1 MTRGGM
7 RMIAIRWLC
16 SAAFILTGLAWST
29 AAPAAAQ
36 AIPVTPPHSP
46 HPKATPESI
55 AAGKDIFAGTCA
67 GCHGVDG
74 SGSNGPNIRGIGAQM
89 GPEGVYARIRGGP
102 IGSGMPAFTSLDD
115 ATVWKIVDY
124 VMLLGHEDGGVAT
137 GDPKKGKEI
146 YDANKCGECHAAD
159 AGGGNLGPDLSHIGV
174 QRSIVSL
181 TDTLNDPGK
190 NLPLDAGMQERASYT
205 AYVIYRVVTKD
216 GKTIEGM
223 RVNEDSFTMQL
234 RDANGNLHSIQRFEV
249 KSIEPEPGKSFMPS
263 YKDKLT
269 PAQINDLVAY
279 LSSLGEAQ

>member
-1 MTRGGM
+1 MT
-7 RMIAIRWLC
+7 ATRWLC
-16 SAAFILTGLAWST
+16 TAAFIVGICALTAL
-29 AAPAAAQ
+29 PADAQ
-36 AIPVTPPHSP
+36 ANPVTPPHSP
-46 HPKATPESI
+46 HPKATAESV

-124 VMLLGHEDGGVAT
+124 VVSLGHEDAGVAT

-146 YDANKCGECHAAD
+146 YDANKCGTCHATG
-159 AGGGNLGPDLSHIGV
+159 AGGGNLGPDLSHIGD

-181 TDTLNDPGK
+181 TQTLNDPGN
-190 NLPLDAGMQERASYT
+190 NLPLDAGMQERATYT
-205 AYVIYRVVTKD
+205 AYVVYRAVTKD
-216 GKTIEGM
+216 GKVIEGM
-223 RVNEDSFTMQL
+223 RVNEDSFTIQL
-234 RDANGNLHSIQRFEV
+234 RDAKGDLHSIQKFEM

-269 PAQINDLVAY
+269 AAQINDLVAY

>member
-1 MTRGGM
+1 MT
-7 RMIAIRWLC
+7 AIRWLC
-16 SAAFILTGLAWST
+16 SAAFILGICALTTL
-29 AAPAAAQ
+29 PADAQ

-46 HPKATPESI
+46 HPKATSESV
-55 AAGKDIFAGTCA
+55 AAGKEIFAGTCA

-89 GPEGVYARIRGGP
+89 GPEWVYARIRGGP

-124 VMLLGHEDGGVAT
+124 AMSLGHEDAGVAT

-146 YDANKCGECHAAD
+146 YDGNRCGTCHAAG

-181 TDTLNDPGK
+181 TDTLNDPGR
-190 NLPLDAGMQERASYT
+190 NLPLDAGLQERATYT
-205 AYVIYRVVTKD
+205 AYVVYRAVMKD
-216 GKTIEGM
+216 GNVIEGM
-223 RVNEDSFTMQL
+223 RVNEDSFTIQL
-234 RDANGNLHSIQRFEV
+234 RDAKGNLHSIQKFEV
-249 KSIEPEPGKSFMPS
+249 ESIEPEPGKSFMPS
-263 YKDKLT
+263 YRDKLT